1 MSNHQRMGNPHR
13 ALRAV
18 LATLT
23 VFVLI
28 AAAAPV
34 SWKEYK
40 KGRDIMQVKKRA
52 GLLFFEGG
60 DEFSTQAQA
69 KLFSSKTFTSKM
81 KKVVPM
87 RVESG
92 AEEARELCT
101 EYGVVPGT
109 GAIVILDVEGERI
122 ARYSQDLDP
131 KGIEENLK
139 KAVEISKEKGKILTT
154 LEKHFKAG
162 QKGYKSKKYAVALR
176 HFNVVMQIQEEKG
189 ELIKS
194 PLFDEVDTAI
204 DEIRAVARKQLDEA
218 TKFLEAKKYSKASSI
233 ARAVE
238 KAFPDEM
245 IQLQVKGLLEAIQQK
260 QLDEYKGR

>member
-1 MSNHQRMGNPHR
+1 MSNRHRMDNPHR

-18 LATLT
+18 LATMAA
-23 VFVLI
+23 FVLL

-34 SWKEYK
+34 SWKDYK
-40 KGRDIMQVKKRA
+40 KGREIMQDKKRA

-60 DEFSTQAQA
+60 DEFSTEAQA
-69 KLFSSKTFTSKM
+69 TLFSSKSFASKM

-92 AEEARELCT
+92 AEEAKELCT

-139 KAVEISKEKGKILTT
+139 KAIEISKEKGKILST

-162 QKGYKSKKYAVALR
+162 QKGFKSRKYAVALK
-176 HFNVVMQIQEEKG
+176 HFNAVMRIQEEKG
-189 ELIKS
+189 DLIKS
-194 PLFDEVDTAI
+194 PLFDQVDTAI
-204 DEIRAVARKQLDEA
+204 EEIRAVARKKLDEA
-218 TKFLEAKKYSKASSI
+218 SKFLEAKKYSKAKSI

-238 KAFPDEM
+238 KAFPDEL
-245 IQLQVKGLLEAIQQK
+245 IQMQAKGLLEAIEQK
-260 QLDEYKGR
+260 QLDEYKGK